1 MDKEP
6 LNMVETVVQVIEAHV
21 DIIRSLVTDGVV
33 KTTLPESVYTLNTML
48 F

>member
-1 MDKEP
+1 MEKEP
-6 LNMVETVVQVIEAHV
+6 LDMVESSVRVIETHV

-33 KTTLPESVYTLNTML
+33 DTSEPESVYTLKTTL